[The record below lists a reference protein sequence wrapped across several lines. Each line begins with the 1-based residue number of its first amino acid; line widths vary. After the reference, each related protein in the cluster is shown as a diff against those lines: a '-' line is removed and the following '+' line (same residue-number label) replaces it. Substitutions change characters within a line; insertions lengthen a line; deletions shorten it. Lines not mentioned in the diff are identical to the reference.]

1 MTPPTALP
9 DEMPVAVYTAPGQLA
24 LEHHPTPRPGPGEV
38 LVEVG
43 HCGVCGTDL
52 HLVLEGWGRPGTIPG
67 HEASGTV
74 AAVGDGVTAWSVGDP
89 VVAGPTARCGTC
101 TACRAGR
108 PSLCAERST
117 PGRADPPGAFAR
129 FLLLPSDQLLAV
141 PDGLSRR
148 AAALTEPLAV
158 ALHAITRSAI
168 APGASA
174 LVSGLGPIGALV
186 LAALRA
192 DDHPVDVVEPGPAR
206 RQLAERLGA
215 RRVLHPDE
223 LRTYSIAEPDV
234 IDPEA
239 VDVVFECSGHRTA
252 MEAGLGRLARGGT
265 LVLVGNGIDPP
276 RFDPNRILLNEL
288 TVTGSFVYDAGGFE
302 AALALLASGRL
313 PLDELVEPDDVGLE
327 GLLPAMRGLAE
338 GRIARKVLVAP

>member
-1 MTPPTALP
+1 MAPRTPP
-9 DEMPVAVYTAPGQLA
+9 DEMPVAIYTGPGRLA
-24 LEHHPTPRPGPGEV
+24 VEVRPTPRPGPGEV

-52 HLVLEGWGRPGTIPG
+52 HLVLEGWGTPGTIPG

-74 AAVGDGVTAWSVGDP
+74 AAVGDGVTRWAVGDA
-89 VVAGPTARCGTC
+89 VVAGPTTRCGTC
-101 TACRAGR
+101 EACRAGR
-108 PSLCAERST
+108 PSLCADRST
-117 PGRADPPGAFAR
+117 PGRADPPGGFAGY
-129 FLLLPSDQLLAV
+129 LLLPEHQLLAV
-141 PDGLSRR
+141 PDGLSARQ
-148 AAALTEPLAV
+148 AALTEPLAV

-168 APGASA
+168 APGRTA

-192 DDHPVDVVEPGPAR
+192 AGHDVDVVEPGPAR
-206 RQLAERLGA
+206 QQLAERLGA

-223 LRTYSIAEPDV
+223 VRTYSIAEPDA
-234 IDPEA
+234 IDPDA

-252 MEAGLGRLARGGT
+252 MEAGLGRLVRGGT

-302 AALALLASGRL
+302 AALDLLASGRL
-313 PLDELVEPDDVGLE
+313 PLDELVEPDDVDLD